1 MKGFNTTL
9 DSGQGSQSG
18 QGGGSNDSQRA
29 DQVAI
34 MTTYE
39 NLKTLRDNGELV
51 PGTWYRITDYE
62 CTTTQDGTRSAGHQ
76 FDIIVL
82 AIDGSHLSED
92 AYAAHH
98 ESSQDDD
105 PGQVVDNDNQQEVNP
120 GEGEEEG
127 GGKKSRSVGYF
138 ANCKLEAWRLK
149 YCLDNDRER
158 FEWAADG
165 TGGAYVTISGKEG
178 TTRLM
183 RTAILENDTVW
194 QYGEEGNE
202 CYSAANPE
210 AGDNLYSDQS
220 LTNVINQCT
229 DAGTIEPVFG
239 KGVIWRMI
247 DEFDNDLPY
256 DFKNIQFKRFE
267 ITSVQNGHNEN
278 AYSNDGDHPVV
289 GGWGLENPKVSVDT
303 ETAEWFYT
311 FSSVNDG
318 TVTDA
323 SMACDCDY
331 WNDTGSGAG
340 QNKMEGVLKGKFN
353 LPNNVFV
360 NAEGD
365 LFCVGN
371 RFGSVCFN
379 NTFGDYCC
387 YNTFGSFCFNNTFG
401 NECSYNTFG
410 NDNFQNTF
418 GNDNY
423 NNTFGNSFRFNTF
436 GNSCGY
442 NTFGNYCSRN
452 TFGNNNFQNTF
463 GNNNYNNT
471 FGNGCCE
478 NTFGNNFGF
487 NTFGNGCY
495 GNTFGNDCSGNTFGN
510 YCQNNTFGNGCYGN
524 TFGNYCQQLTV
535 FDGVQYCSVTG
546 SNNGSAPV
554 KNAQIL
560 NGTAGTSQSPL
571 TIAFTANV
579 SYTQCAAKNTNGTLK
594 IWTPADL
601 AN

>member
-1 MKGFNTTL
+1 MGGFNTRRFGMDTETVPNNN
-9 DSGQGSQSG
+9 QSREAAELAV
-18 QGGGSNDSQRA
+18 S
-29 DQVAI
+29 
-34 MTTYE
+34 TTYDA
-39 NLKTLRDNGELV
+39 LKTLRDNGELV

-82 AIDGSHLSED
+82 ALDGSHLSEE

-98 ESSQDDD
+98 VGGTAAQEED
-105 PGQVVDNDNQQEVNP
+105 PGQSNENVIDAP
-120 GEGEEEG
+120 GELEEEG
-127 GGKKSRSVGYF
+127 SRSADYF

-149 YCLDNDRER
+149 YCLDNDRDR

-178 TTRLM
+178 TIRLM

-220 LTNVINQCT
+220 LTNVLTKCT

-289 GGWGLENPKVSVDT
+289 GGWGLENPNVSVDT

-323 SMACDCDY
+323 SLACDCDY
-331 WNDTGSGAG
+331 WNETGSGAG

-360 NAEGD
+360 YAEGD

-401 NECSYNTFG
+401 NEC
-410 NDNFQNTF
+410 
-418 GNDNY
+418 
-423 NNTFGNSFRFNTF
+423 
-436 GNSCGY
+436 
-442 NTFGNYCSRN
+442 
-452 TFGNNNFQNTF
+452 
-463 GNNNYNNT
+463 YNNT
-471 FGNGCCE
+471 FGNGCNSNTFGNDCYE
-478 NTFGNNFGF
+478 NTFGNSFRWNTFGNNCNA
-487 NTFGNGCY
+487 NTFGNGCNNNTFGNDCY
-495 GNTFGNDCSGNTFGN
+495 GNTFGNGCGANTFGNSFRWNTFGYDCYGNTFGYYCYRNTFGNNCNANTFGNYFQYNTFGNGCNSNTFGN
-510 YCQNNTFGNGCYGN
+510 YCR
-524 TFGNYCQQLTV
+524 QLTV
-535 FDGVQYCSVTG
+535 FDGVQCCSVTG
-546 SNNGSAPV
+546 GSNGNSYV
-554 KNAQIL
+554 QNAQIL

-579 SYTQCAAKNTNGTLK
+579 SYTQCAAKNTSGTLK
-594 IWTPADL
+594 IWNPADL